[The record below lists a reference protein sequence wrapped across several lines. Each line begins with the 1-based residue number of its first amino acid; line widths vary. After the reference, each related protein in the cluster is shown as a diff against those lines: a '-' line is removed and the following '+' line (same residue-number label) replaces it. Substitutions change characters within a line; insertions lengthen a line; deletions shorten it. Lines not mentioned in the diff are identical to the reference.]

1 MMGLNEPER
10 KEIPDD
16 FLKISSLLRSMRN
29 NTLAKAKEFGGTLFL
44 SIGKQESCQKNMNR
58 G

>member
-1 MMGLNEPER
+1 MMGSNEPER

-29 NTLAKAKEFGGTLFL
+29 NTLAKAKEFGGNPFSEYRKAGVLPE
-44 SIGKQESCQKNMNR
+44 KYE
-58 G
+58 